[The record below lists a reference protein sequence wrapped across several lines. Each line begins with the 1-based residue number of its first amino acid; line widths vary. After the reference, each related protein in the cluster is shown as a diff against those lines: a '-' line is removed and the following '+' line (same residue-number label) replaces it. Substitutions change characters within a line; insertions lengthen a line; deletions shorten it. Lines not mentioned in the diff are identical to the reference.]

1 MEAELTVSMW
11 ILKNRATNLK
21 IPKER
26 EPRGKKNGK
35 SKVKKGR
42 V

>member
-1 MEAELTVSMW
+1 MDAELTVSVW
-11 ILKNRATNLK
+11 ILKNRAINLK
-21 IPKER
+21 IPKEG

-35 SKVKKGR
+35 SKVKNGR

>member
-1 MEAELTVSMW
+1 MEAELTVSVW

-26 EPRGKKNGK
+26 SLEARRMENRK
-35 SKVKKGR
+35 
-42 V
+42 